1 MIIRM
6 AQESD
11 IEDIER
17 LLVEICNVH
26 NEGRPDLF
34 KKDGKK
40 YDKNQMMEIIN
51 DENRPVIVAFDEKN
65 NRVLGYAMCVIQTV
79 LNNNALF
86 DMKTLYLD
94 DLCVDG
100 QMRGN
105 GIGKQI
111 YDYVLEYAKKIG
123 CYNLTLNVWECN
135 EGAKRFYNKCGL
147 TTQKTTL
154 EKIL

>member
-17 LLVEICNVH
+17 LLIEICNVH

-40 YDKNQMMEIIN
+40 YDKNQIMEIIN

-65 NRVLGYAMCVIQTV
+65 NKVLGYAMCVIQTV

-100 QMRGN
+100 NIRGN

-111 YDYVLEYAKKIG
+111 YDYVLEYAKKID

-147 TTQKTTL
+147 TPQKTTL

>member
-26 NEGRPDLF
+26 SEGRPDLF

-40 YDKNQMMEIIN
+40 YNKNQIKEIIN
-51 DENRPVIVAFDEKN
+51 DENRPVIVAFDEENSK
-65 NRVLGYAMCVIQTV
+65 VLGYAMCVLQTV
-79 LNNNALF
+79 ANNNALC

-94 DLCVDG
+94 DLCVEG
-100 QMRGN
+100 QMRSN

-111 YDYVLEYAKKIG
+111 YDFVLEYAKKIG

-135 EGAKRFYNKCGL
+135 EKAKRFYNKCGL
-147 TTQKTTL
+147 TPQKTTL

>member
-26 NEGRPDLF
+26 SEGRPDLF
-34 KKDGKK
+34 KRNGKK
-40 YDKNQMMEIIN
+40 YDRNQISEIIN
-51 DENRPVIVAFDEKN
+51 DENRPVIVAFDEENGK
-65 NRVLGYAMCVIQTV
+65 VSGYAMCIIQTIC
-79 LNNNALF
+79 NNNALN

-94 DLCVDG
+94 DLCVDSNI
-100 QMRGN
+100 RGK
-105 GIGKQI
+105 GTGKQI
-111 YDYVLEYAKKIG
+111 YDYLLEYAKKIG

-135 EGAKRFYNKCGL
+135 EGAKRFYHKCGL
-147 TTQKTTL
+147 KPQKTTL